1 MGKFGVLPDRDA
13 LVAERK
19 GMSPEESET
28 HYIKTEML
36 NPLMGGLVIGASV
49 EEFDGIRFPRFSIR
63 SPYGKVF
70 SVLVSS
76 DDEMND
82 GGRLMI
88 EEEVSNG

>member
-1 MGKFGVLPDRDA
+1 MGKFGVLPDHDA
-13 LVAERK
+13 LVKERA
-19 GMSPEESET
+19 GMSRDESDA
-28 HYIKTEML
+28 HYIRTEML
-36 NPLMGGLVIGASV
+36 DPLMGGLVIGASV
-49 EEFDGIRFPRFSIR
+49 EEVDGLRFPRLAVR

-70 SVLVSS
+70 SVIVSS